1 MPYVHCAQFEI
12 VDQSPGHGGQERLHL
27 DLVNGAYHSTKNTY
41 ILNRRVCS
49 NLVLTGMSTVLG
61 GDLSSSSTLCS
72 GATHL
77 HSLSGEGTAA
87 LDLPRAVSDGVQG
100 QTSGDLMQQSWTGL
114 TDYITVCCCCVC
126 VCVCVCARTH
136 THTASTL
143 AAVGRSCLFAKIITG
158 TPFSFSSSRR
168 AASSSAVSSKRFVS
182 VLSMM

>member
-1 MPYVHCAQFEI
+1 MPHVHCAQFQI
-12 VDQSPGHGGQERLHL
+12 VDQSPGHGGQECLHL
-27 DLVNGAYHSTKNTY
+27 GLVNGAYHSTKNTY

-114 TDYITVCCCCVC
+114 TDYITVCCCVCVC
-126 VCVCVCARTH
+126 VCVCVCTH
-136 THTASTL
+136 AHTYSINF
-143 AAVGRSCLFAKIITG
+143 SCCWQILFVCKDHHRH
-158 TPFSFSSSRR
+158 TPQLLIVQKGS
-168 AASSSAVSSKRFVS
+168 
-182 VLSMM
+182 